1 MRTGSALTHFER
13 ATLPNGLRVL
23 VAVDRSSPLVAVA
36 VVYDV
41 GFRSEPEGRTG
52 FAHLFEHLMFQGSAH
67 VGKIEHMQLVQG
79 AGGVINGNTLA
90 DLTQYYEALPSGG
103 LELVLWLEAD
113 RMGALALTEENL
125 HNQVL
130 VVEEEIKVNVL
141 NRPYGGFPWIPLPGL
156 AFDSYPNAHNGYGD
170 FAHLENATL
179 EDAADFYHRYYAPS
193 NAVLVVAGDC
203 IPEEVV
209 NLAGRHFGCIEARAT
224 PARRSFSEPRLSKE
238 RRRIIKDAQIP
249 QPAFAAGYRVP
260 DPVSRIED
268 YVAYFVLANVLSDGD
283 ASRLRSRMVHH
294 DRSVTDVACLLGVF
308 GNDTFMMRD
317 PVLFQVVVFH
327 PGVASTDALLAV
339 VDEELERLAADG
351 PSEDELARASAS
363 AASSYWRALDQVL
376 NRATALAD
384 AEVVH
389 GRAELVSEIPGLVAS
404 VGRQAVAAAAADL
417 VHQYRAVVELQPGGV
432 C

>member
-1 MRTGSALTHFER
+1 MSTGSALAHFER
-13 ATLPNGLRVL
+13 AKLDNGLRVL
-23 VAVDRSSPLVAVA
+23 VAPDHSSPLVAVA

-41 GFRSEPEGRTG
+41 GFRSEPEGRSG

-79 AGGVINGNTLA
+79 AGGVINGQTMA

-125 HNQVL
+125 RNQVS

-156 AFDSYPNAHNGYGD
+156 AFDTYPNAHNGYGD
-170 FAHLENATL
+170 FAHLEQATI
-179 EDAADFYHRYYAPS
+179 EDAKDFYDRYYAPS
-193 NAVLVVAGDC
+193 NAALVVAGDC
-203 IPEEVV
+203 TPEDVV
-209 NLAGRHFGCIEARAT
+209 DLASRHFGRIEAR
-224 PARRSFSEPRLSKE
+224 PAPVRRSFAEPRLSQE
-238 RRRIIKDAQIP
+238 RRKVIHDALIP

-260 DPVSRIED
+260 DPVSKTED

-283 ASRLRSRMVHH
+283 ASRLRSRLVHH
-294 DRSVTDVACLLGVF
+294 DRTVTDLACYLGVF
-308 GNDTFMMRD
+308 GSDSFTMRD

-327 PGVASTDALLAV
+327 PGVAGTDTLLAV
-339 VDEELERLAADG
+339 IDEELERLAAEG
-351 PSEDELARASAS
+351 PNEDELARAFAS
-363 AASSYWRALDQVL
+363 AASSHWRGLDQVL
-376 NRATALAD
+376 NRALALAG

-389 GRAELVSEIPGLVAS
+389 NRAELVHELPGLVTA
-404 VGRQAVAAAAADL
+404 VGREAVAAAAAEL
-417 VHQYRAVVELQPGGV
+417 VHQHRAIVELIPGGGS
-432 C
+432 